1 MSLALFLKLHQIREV
16 FTPSFKSHLPSAWD
30 SYMHPMP
37 LEHEVSKVCHT
48 RLTQLA
54 LLSLSGILSPGQSMN
69 LELTNVSWRENT

>member
-1 MSLALFLKLHQIREV
+1 
-16 FTPSFKSHLPSAWD
+16 
-30 SYMHPMP
+30 MHPMP